1 MYFVSNEYDTYIICI
16 ISAFVLA
23 LVAGPV
29 FIPLLTRM
37 KFGQIVRDDGPQ
49 SHLKDG
55 YSGNGRYNNCST
67 CIICI
72 TSFQRTRIFLVLITT
87 MLLG

>member
-1 MYFVSNEYDTYIICI
+1 MYNLVSGEYDIYIISI

-29 FIPLLTRM
+29 FIPVLRRM

-49 SHLKDG
+49 SHLKKKR
-55 YSGNGRYNNCST
+55 SKKKQERYQIVHS
-67 CIICI
+67 
-72 TSFQRTRIFLVLITT
+72 
-87 MLLG
+87 